1 MELLTRELDMSS
13 VKAYVIPPAGTPH
26 LVKIGAN
33 GQCVYVPDKYGM
45 HEIQLQIEDQK

>member
-1 MELLTRELDMSS
+1 MSS
-13 VKAYVIPPAGTPH
+13 VKAYVIPPAGTPIQ
-26 LVKIGAN
+26 VKIGPN